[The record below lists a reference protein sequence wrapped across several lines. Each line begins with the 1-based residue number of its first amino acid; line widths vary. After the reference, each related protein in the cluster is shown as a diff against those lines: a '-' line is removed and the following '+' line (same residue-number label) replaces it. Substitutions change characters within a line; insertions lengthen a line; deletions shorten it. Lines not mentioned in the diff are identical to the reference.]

1 MTALWNAL
9 LDAKKLTQGG
19 FMFGVTLK
27 NISGSQGI
35 IRKKLTK
42 IRLLRWLLVFDFDM
56 IAGND

>member
-1 MTALWNAL
+1 
-9 LDAKKLTQGG
+9 
-19 FMFGVTLK
+19 MFGVALK
-27 NISGSQGI
+27 NISGSQEI